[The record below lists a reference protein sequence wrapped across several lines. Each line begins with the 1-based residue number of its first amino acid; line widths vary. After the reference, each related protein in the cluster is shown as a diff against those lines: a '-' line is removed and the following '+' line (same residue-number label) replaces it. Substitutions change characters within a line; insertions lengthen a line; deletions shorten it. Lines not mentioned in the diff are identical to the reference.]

1 MKPKKQNKWRLLF
14 ILITIVV
21 IGWACDDDVQER
33 EYIILGDH
41 ICYLEGGQR
50 SELVMRLNKGD
61 HRFEDLK
68 TIGQIENVYLRKYSD
83 YPEELF
89 FRNDSIFLLYNDTLF
104 YPARLPNDFL
114 KYLYGRSGCYIS
126 GIIKKKPVEGADYYP
141 LILEKLILHYLIEFD
156 K

>member
-1 MKPKKQNKWRLLF
+1 MKLKKQNKWRFLF

-21 IGWACDDDVQER
+21 IGWACDDDVKER

-41 ICYLEGGQR
+41 ICYLEWGQY

-68 TIGQIENVYLRKYSD
+68 TIGKIENVYLSTYSD
-83 YPEELF
+83 VPQELF

-104 YPARLPNDFL
+104 YPTRLPNDFL
-114 KYLYGRSGCYIS
+114 QHLHGRSGCDIS
-126 GIIKKKPVEGADYYP
+126 GIIKKKPVESVDYYP
-141 LILEKLILHYLIEFD
+141 LILEKLVLHYLMVFD

>member
-1 MKPKKQNKWRLLF
+1 MKTKKQNKWRLLF

-41 ICYLEGGQR
+41 IWYLEWGH
-50 SELVMRLNKGD
+50 SELVMKLNKGD

-68 TIGQIENVYLRKYSD
+68 TIGKIENVYLSRYSD
-83 YPEELF
+83 VPQELF

-104 YPARLPNDFL
+104 YPTRLPNDFL
-114 KYLYGRSGCYIS
+114 KHLYYRSGCDIS
-126 GIIKKKPVEGADYYP
+126 GIIKKKPVEGVDYHP
-141 LILEKLILHYLIEFD
+141 LILEKLVLEYLMVFD